1 MEAKERDMDIYSLN
15 LISGQLAHGFKTIKI
30 LYFKIIWGLIN
41 NFIQNIFHGR
51 GKLLSRET

>member
-30 LYFKIIWGLIN
+30 LYFK
-41 NFIQNIFHGR
+41 R
-51 GKLLSRET
+51 GKISKIIHFMKIMK